1 MEPNN
6 ITDSGNLIKRTEITL
21 KNEIVVTI
29 IKYSAL
35 DERTQQ
41 VALKTIAEINKK
53 ISTDG
58 KKNWEECG
66 YTSQLCQ
73 RLSNCIN
80 AKNTLFI
87 AFDKTRPIGY
97 VAFYTKQDNIDYA
110 NKFLKNENEAYCS
123 WTGIDEEYKGN
134 GLAEFLK
141 LQIFEPEHEIQIF
154 RGHIKSTNAASL
166 KILQKFSDKGFLTT
180 SEQVRHQHLYSVHK
194 K

>member
-6 ITDSGNLIKRTEITL
+6 LSDSGSVIKRSEITL

-29 IKYSAL
+29 TKYSAL
-35 DERTQQ
+35 DERTQE

-53 ISTDG
+53 ISTVG
-58 KKNWEECG
+58 IKTWEECG

-97 VAFYTKQDNIDYA
+97 VAFYTRHNNIDYA
-110 NKFLKNENEAYCS
+110 NRFLKNENEAYCS
-123 WTGIDEEYKGN
+123 WTGVDDKYKGL

-141 LQIFEPEHEIQIF
+141 LQIFEPEHEIQLF
-154 RGHIKSTNAASL
+154 RGHIKSTNAAS
-166 KILQKFSDKGFLTT
+166 IRVLQKFSKKGFETT
-180 SEQVRHQHLYSVHK
+180 SEQIRHQYLYSVHNK
-194 K
+194 